1 MKSYFLWINFFLSL
15 ASFSQVI
22 HHESFSS
29 NGGGNQLSNG
39 FKVNYTFGQQSVIG
53 NFSSGAFKISQGFQ
67 QSMWARKI
75 SEQQL
80 NPKILMSLYPNPV
93 EDELNFVFSQE
104 DLGDISIKVFDTSGR
119 LILNKSFNS
128 IGNRLKVDLQKLSI
142 GPHLVQLSNPKF
154 KLFSKIIKK

>member
-1 MKSYFLWINFFLSL
+1 MKPYFLWINFFLSL
-15 ASFSQVI
+15 SSFSQVI

-29 NGGGNQLSNG
+29 NGGVNQLSNG
-39 FKVNYTFGQQSVIG
+39 FKVNHTFGQQSVIG

-80 NPKILMSLYPNPV
+80 NPEILMSLYPNPV
-93 EDELNFVFSQE
+93 EDELNFVFSQG
-104 DLGDISIKVFDTSGR
+104 DLGDISIKVFDISGR

-154 KLFSKIIKK
+154 KLYSKIIKK

>member
-1 MKSYFLWINFFLSL
+1 MKPYFLWINFFLSL
-15 ASFSQVI
+15 SSFSQVI

-29 NGGGNQLSNG
+29 NGGVNQLSNG
-39 FKVNYTFGQQSVIG
+39 FKVNHTFGQQSVIG

-80 NPKILMSLYPNPV
+80 NPEILMSLYPNPV
-93 EDELNFVFSQE
+93 EDELNFVFSQGN
-104 DLGDISIKVFDTSGR
+104 LGDISIKVFDISGR

-154 KLFSKIIKK
+154 KLYSKIIKK

>member
-1 MKSYFLWINFFLSL
+1 MKPYFLWINFFLSL
-15 ASFSQVI
+15 SSFSQVI

-29 NGGGNQLSNG
+29 NGGVNQLSNG
-39 FKVNYTFGQQSVIG
+39 FKVNHTFGQQSVIG

-80 NPKILMSLYPNPV
+80 NPEILMSLYPNPV

-104 DLGDISIKVFDTSGR
+104 GSISFIR
-119 LILNKSFNS
+119 EL
-128 IGNRLKVDLQKLSI
+128 
-142 GPHLVQLSNPKF
+142 
-154 KLFSKIIKK
+154 

>member
-1 MKSYFLWINFFLSL
+1 MKPYFLWINFFLSL
-15 ASFSQVI
+15 SSFSQVI

-29 NGGGNQLSNG
+29 NGGVNQLSNG
-39 FKVNYTFGQQSVIG
+39 FKVNHTFGQQSVIG

-80 NPKILMSLYPNPV
+80 NPEILMSLYPNPV
-93 EDELNFVFSQE
+93 EDELNFVFSQG
-104 DLGDISIKVFDTSGR
+104 DLGDISIKVFDISGR
-119 LILNKSFNS
+119 LILNKSFNP

-142 GPHLVQLSNPKF
+142 GPHLVQLSNSKF
-154 KLFSKIIKK
+154 KSYSKIIKK

>member
-1 MKSYFLWINFFLSL
+1 MKPYFLWINFFLSL
-15 ASFSQVI
+15 SSFSQVI

-29 NGGGNQLSNG
+29 NGGVNQLSNG
-39 FKVNYTFGQQSVIG
+39 FKVNHTFGQQSVIG

-80 NPKILMSLYPNPV
+80 NPEILMSLYPNPV
-93 EDELNFVFSQE
+93 EDELNFVFSQG
-104 DLGDISIKVFDTSGR
+104 DLGDISIKVFDISGR
-119 LILNKSFNS
+119 LILNKSFNP

-142 GPHLVQLSNPKF
+142 GPHLVQLSNSKF
-154 KLFSKIIKK
+154 KLYSKIIKK